1 MAGRPT
7 QDPDEAPPLTQA
19 ELTEMR
25 PAHEVHSA
33 EVFAALTSV
42 RRRGRPLAT
51 NKKVPVTIRLDAETV
66 TAFKAMG
73 PRWQTRMNEA
83 LASSLLTEEM
93 SVFARFEM
101 KHRDLRIDFSGL
113 HVLSPALT
121 PANDTIENA
130 VDMKRF
136 VS

>member
-1 MAGRPT
+1 MAGRPI

-19 ELTEMR
+19 ELAEMR
-25 PAHEVHSA
+25 PAHEVHSP

-42 RRRGRPLAT
+42 RRRGRPLAA

-66 TAFKAMG
+66 AAFKAMG

-83 LASSLLTEEM
+83 LALSLVPEGM

-101 KHRDLRIDFSGL
+101 KHRDLHIDFSGL
-113 HVLSPALT
+113 HIISSTLT
-121 PANDTIENA
+121 PANGTIENA
-130 VDMKRF
+130 VDMMRF